1 MPAPRRL
8 PAEWEPQSAVM
19 ITWPHAGTDWVRLL
33 PEVEAVYDRIAAA
46 VTAREHL
53 LVACHD
59 ADLARQVTE
68 RLTRL
73 GLDSA
78 RVVAGVAPS
87 DDTWARD
94 HGPIAVE
101 TPAGPELLDFG
112 FNGWGGKF
120 AAERDD
126 DIPSALARDGVFG
139 ATPCR
144 KVPFVLEGG
153 AIETDGRG
161 TLLATRHSVITATRN
176 ADVGQAQVEDL
187 LRRELGLVRFLW
199 LDHGALSGDDTD
211 GHVDTLARF
220 ADPRTIL
227 YATTTPNDPDRE
239 GLEAM
244 RAELADLCD
253 ADGAPYRLVPL
264 PPPGLHFED
273 DRRLPATYAN
283 FLVVNGAVLLPVYGV
298 HNDGVA
304 MRVLGDCFPD
314 REVVPIDCRAL
325 IRQNGSLHC
334 VTMQLPA
341 SVDLRQ
347 PGR

>member
-1 MPAPRRL
+1 MPTPRRL
-8 PAEWEPQSAVM
+8 PAEWEPQAGVM
-19 ITWPHAGTDWVRLL
+19 ITWPHAGTDWASLL
-33 PEVEAVYDRIAAA
+33 PDAEAVYDRIATA
-46 VTAREHL
+46 VTARERL
-53 LVACHD
+53 LVACRD
-59 ADLARQVTE
+59 AELARDVAG
-68 RLTRL
+68 RLARL
-73 GLDSA
+73 GLDMG
-78 RVVAGVAPS
+78 RVLTGIAPS

-94 HGPIAVE
+94 HGPIGVE
-101 TPAGPELLDFG
+101 TADGVELLDFG

-126 DIPSALARDGVFG
+126 DVPSALARSGAFG

-144 KVPFVLEGG
+144 KVAFVLEGG
-153 AIETDGRG
+153 AIETDGQG
-161 TLLATRHSVITATRN
+161 TLLATRHSVVTDTRN
-176 ADVGQAQVEDL
+176 PGLGETRIEEL
-187 LRRELGLVRFLW
+187 LRSELGVSRFLW

-227 YATTTPNDPDRE
+227 YATTTRNDPDQP

-244 RAELADLCD
+244 HAELARLRT
-253 ADGAPYRLVPL
+253 AEGAPYRLVPL
-264 PPPGLHFED
+264 PPPGLHFEG

-283 FLVVNGAVLLPVYGV
+283 FLLVNGAVLLPVYGV

-304 MRVLGDCFPD
+304 MRVVGDCFPG
-314 REVVPIDCRAL
+314 REVVTVDCRAL

-341 SVDLRQ
+341 SVDLR
-347 PGR
+347 PPAR

>member
-1 MPAPRRL
+1 
-8 PAEWEPQSAVM
+8 M
-19 ITWPHAGTDWVRLL
+19 ITWPHTGTDWARLL

-46 VTAREHL
+46 MTARERL

-59 ADLARQVTE
+59 ADLARSVTE

-73 GLDSA
+73 GLDMR
-78 RVVAGVAPS
+78 RVVVGIAPS

-94 HGPIAVE
+94 HGPITVE
-101 TPAGPELLDFG
+101 TPAGAELLDFG

-120 AAERDD
+120 AASRDD
-126 DIPSALARDGVFG
+126 EIPSALARCGVFG
-139 ATPCR
+139 AAPCR
-144 KVPFVLEGG
+144 SIPFVLEGG
-153 AIETDGRG
+153 AIETDGHG
-161 TLLATRHSVITATRN
+161 TLLATRHSVITASRN
-176 ADVGQAQVEDL
+176 PGLGPAQVEEL
-187 LRRELGLVRFLW
+187 LRRELGLARFLW

-220 ADPRTIL
+220 TDPRTIL
-227 YATTTPNDPDRE
+227 YATTTPHDPDHA

-244 RAELADLCD
+244 RGELAALLTT
-253 ADGAPYRLVPL
+253 DGAPYRLVPL
-264 PPPGLHFED
+264 PPPGVHVEG

-304 MRVLGDCFPD
+304 LRVVADCFPG
-314 REVVPIDCRAL
+314 REIVPVDCRAL

-347 PGR
+347 PVT